1 MMTAKLGLLALVMV
15 AATGQDLETRYDR
28 FRLFNNCE
36 PMRLSVADLTGDPDA
51 ADIELTTERLVVA
64 AESRLRGARLYTED
78 LDQPHPVLELM
89 VNIARAAFSTSFA
102 LSKTRARSRYQR
114 GYPGDHVGGRS
125 NWTTQ
130 WECRIHRFLCVETPR
145 PVPDG
150 IPAGE
155 RSRLQREMTF
165 SAAGRGPLW

>member
-89 VNIARAAFSTSFA
+89 VNIARAAFSTS
-102 LSKTRARSRYQR
+102 LRYQKPVR
-114 GYPGDHVGGRS
+114 DLATSEVTLATTWEVGATGQHSGDAEFIVSSVSRHLD
-125 NWTTQ
+125 Q
-130 WECRIHRFLCVETPR
+130 FLTEYLRVNEAAC
-145 PVPDG
+145 
-150 IPAGE
+150 
-155 RSRLQREMTF
+155 
-165 SAAGRGPLW
+165 SAR